1 MRKVSFS
8 CLLNIK
14 SVIQVD
20 INDDDI
26 GNIQL
31 VSNPGDETIV
41 GKPISNDWR
50 PIPPIGEHL

>member
-1 MRKVSFS
+1 MRKVSFI

-14 SVIQVD
+14 CVIQVD

-31 VSNPGDETIV
+31 VSNPGDEIIV

-50 PIPPIGEHL
+50 PIPPIGK